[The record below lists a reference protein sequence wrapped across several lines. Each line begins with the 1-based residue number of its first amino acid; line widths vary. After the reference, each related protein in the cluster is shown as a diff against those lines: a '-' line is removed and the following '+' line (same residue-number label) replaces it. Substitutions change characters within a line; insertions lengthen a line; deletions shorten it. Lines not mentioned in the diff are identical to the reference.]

1 MIYLL
6 YFEYNDFSSIILLI
20 ISNILR
26 LAVIF
31 TNSAEISKNE
41 SKRVYCDKRIFSPEN
56 KSELFRLFRS
66 EVLKSS
72 DISFE
77 HHHTAFEITMVI
89 EGSGRYSTVFSDFE
103 YKKGDIFCFCSN
115 EVHKITKLYARSA
128 FLTFHFEPRFVW
140 SDRYGIAD
148 YDLLTSFFL
157 RKEQRLNML
166 DEKNESTQKIKNLMF
181 ETEKEL
187 IKEQTHFKTAVRIN
201 LMSVLLELSRGYN
214 LTGGET
220 ENYKIGSDS
229 AGYIDKAINYINEN
243 LEYDIDLATLAD
255 IAKMSRNYFCTLFKK
270 LNGISPW
277 EYITIKRIER
287 AVEYLKTTKLTR
299 LEIATKCGFNNTAN
313 FYHAFR
319 KVTGKNPGDYIRG

>member
-1 MIYLL
+1 M
-6 YFEYNDFSSIILLI
+6 
-20 ISNILR
+20 
-26 LAVIF
+26 IF
-31 TNSAEISKNE
+31 TNNEEISKDE
-41 SKRVYCDKRIFSPEN
+41 SKRVYSDRRIFSPDN

-77 HHHTAFEITMVI
+77 HHHTAFEITMVLD
-89 EGSGRYSTVFSDFE
+89 GSGRYSTVLSDFE
-103 YKKGDIFCFCSN
+103 YKKGDIFCFCNN
-115 EVHKITKLYARSA
+115 EVHKITRLYNRSA

-148 YDLLTSFFL
+148 YDLLTSFFQ
-157 RKEQRLNML
+157 RKAEGLNML
-166 DEKNESTQKIKNLMF
+166 EEDCESTKIIKELMF

-187 IKEQTHFKTAVRIN
+187 KEERPHFKTAVRIN
-201 LMSVLLELSRGYN
+201 LMSVLLELSRGYKP
-214 LTGGET
+214 LGGET
-220 ENYKIGSDS
+220 ENYKIGSVS
-229 AGYIDKAINYINEN
+229 ARYIDKAINYINEN

-319 KVTGKNPGDYIRG
+319 RITGKSPGDYINSDF